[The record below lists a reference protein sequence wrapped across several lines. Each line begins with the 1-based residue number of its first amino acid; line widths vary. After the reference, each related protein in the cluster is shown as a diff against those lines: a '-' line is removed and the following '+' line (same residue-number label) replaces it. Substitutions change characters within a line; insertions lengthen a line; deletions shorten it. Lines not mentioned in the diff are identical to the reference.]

1 LTYTADNFQP
11 GKFFR

>member
-11 GKFFR
+11 VKF

>member
-11 GKFFR
+11 AKF

>member
-11 GKFFR
+11 ATF

>member
-11 GKFFR
+11 TKF

>member
-11 GKFFR
+11 ARF